1 MLLSTFSALKPH
13 TKRICVAEYALS
25 SSRPEGYPHV
35 LAALALATLDAA
47 GPEGQTEGNIRTLF
61 TPPQIK
67 AAAEQ
72 VGLQL
77 VKEDIVAAPDGMF
90 DGKWEV
96 GSVLSDHFG
105 KEVDVWIK
113 DPRQRAIIHGIRDA
127 LKTSV
132 KNVGQKNL
140 KTMDVWV
147 AVFEVV

>member
-1 MLLSTFSALKPH
+1 M
-13 TKRICVAEYALS
+13 
-25 SSRPEGYPHV
+25 
-35 LAALALATLDAA
+35 
-47 GPEGQTEGNIRTLF
+47 
-61 TPPQIK
+61 
-67 AAAEQ
+67 
-72 VGLQL
+72 GLQL